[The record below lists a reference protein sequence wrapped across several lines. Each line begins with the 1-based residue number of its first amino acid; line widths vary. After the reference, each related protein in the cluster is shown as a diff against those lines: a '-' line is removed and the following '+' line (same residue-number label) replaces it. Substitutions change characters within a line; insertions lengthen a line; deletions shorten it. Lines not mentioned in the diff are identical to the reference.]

1 MTDTTR
7 STADSDRGT
16 VVVTGASRGIGFAI
30 SSRLVADGYRVV
42 GLARDRARLDAAT
55 EELGS
60 AFVGKQVDILDEEG
74 LTEAIA
80 FAAPDLMGLVNNA
93 GIAQL
98 GAAVDLGR
106 DEFLRVMDANVG
118 SVFSACVEAYR
129 AFVAQGRSGSIV
141 NITSIEA
148 FMGHS
153 KMSAYAASKFAVRG
167 LTQALAIEWARDDVR
182 VNSVAPGAV
191 RTDMTSHLEPGSK
204 GYDRLMERTPLRR
217 FSEPSEIAGAV
228 AFLLGDDSTFVTGT
242 HLSVDGGYTA

>member
-1 MTDTTR
+1 MTKVPNPLDFTGKTIL
-7 STADSDRGT
+7 
-16 VVVTGASRGIGFAI
+16 VTGGGAGIGRACAEAFADHGGQVFI
-30 SSRLVADGYRVV
+30 AEIDPERCAGFAAGTAIECDVTKRGDVVRMADRIGSET
-42 GLARDRARLDAAT
+42 GGRLDV
-55 EELGS
+55 LVNN
-60 AFVGKQVDILDEEG
+60 VGHYLHAKPFSDLTMDEV
-74 LTEAIA
+74 EAIIGINLTSLMGVTHA
-80 FAAPDLMGLVNNA
+80 MLPLLRAAAPD
-93 GIAQL
+93 
-98 GAAVDLGR
+98 
-106 DEFLRVMDANVG
+106 
-118 SVFSACVEAYR
+118 S
-129 AFVAQGRSGSIV
+129 SIV